1 MKKLFATAIAAV
13 MALSAASCSDK
24 EKKEQIEVP
33 IYEAA
38 AMTYKTA
45 KSEVSSISQK
55 YIMDG
60 KFSNP
65 YSVPV
70 KFTASGQIKEI
81 LVSSNQQ
88 VKKGQ
93 ILCTLFTDDIDSMI
107 EDKKA
112 YVDQAKKTYS
122 KLLAAYDGSN
132 IYECEKARVELEI
145 QQFEY
150 DELVKRKEKYNVYA
164 PCDGHYRA
172 ETSNWGVKLDKF
184 VQVNQGT
191 VIGNVTDESESY
203 ITCTMREQPL
213 QNVNFGTHV
222 DITQGE
228 KSASGIVADIVKD
241 KNDYIYV
248 IRPEEGSD
256 FSSLGEMKI
265 NFNIYSRSDVVVVP
279 SDAVKTVGQR
289 KFVNLLVD
297 GVKVE
302 QDVETG
308 IVDGKNTEIVGGLI
322 GGEEVIIS

>member
-93 ILCTLFTDDIDSMI
+93 ILCTLFTDD
-107 EDKKA
+107 
-112 YVDQAKKTYS
+112 
-122 KLLAAYDGSN
+122 
-132 IYECEKARVELEI
+132 
-145 QQFEY
+145 
-150 DELVKRKEKYNVYA
+150 
-164 PCDGHYRA
+164 
-172 ETSNWGVKLDKF
+172 KF
-184 VQVNQGT
+184 N
-191 VIGNVTDESESY
+191 
-203 ITCTMREQPL
+203 
-213 QNVNFGTHV
+213 H
-222 DITQGE
+222 
-228 KSASGIVADIVKD
+228 
-241 KNDYIYV
+241 
-248 IRPEEGSD
+248 
-256 FSSLGEMKI
+256 
-265 NFNIYSRSDVVVVP
+265 
-279 SDAVKTVGQR
+279 
-289 KFVNLLVD
+289 NLLLPMPC
-297 GVKVE
+297 GKVIFLLYCEPFSAKFCFKSCFSALIARFAE
-302 QDVETG
+302 QSEHIGLVALYS
-308 IVDGKNTEIVGGLI
+308 GLI
-322 GGEEVIIS
+322 EWVNSENIS